1 MKTIRLLPALLALA
15 VLAGPLAAQD
25 YNQSTFRGLSLREIG
40 PALTSGR
47 IADFAVNPENPSQY
61 YVAVASGGVWKTDD
75 HGVTFRSIFDGQG
88 SYSIGVVTLDPNN
101 PHVVWVGTGENNAQ
115 RAVAYGDGIYK
126 SRDGGQ
132 SWEHMGLENSEHI
145 GKILVDPR
153 DSDVVWVAA
162 QGPVWSSGGDRGLYK
177 TTDGGKSWMKVLD
190 ISEHTGVTDMVM
202 DPRDPD
208 VVIAAAWQRQRKVW
222 TLVSGGPESGLYKTT
237 DGGESWEELTRGLPT
252 SVDVGRYGLCLSPAN
267 PDYVYAVVEAQYDAG
282 GFYRSTDRGQSWRKV
297 NDYTSRGNYYQEL
310 ICDPVDPERV
320 FSMDTYSQVT
330 TDGGSTFSRFPLPHR
345 HVDDHALWIDPHD
358 TAHMIIGGDGGVYE
372 TWSDGR
378 SWHFKRNL
386 PVTQFYKVVTDNDAP
401 FYNVYGGT
409 QDNWSLGGPSRTLD
423 RSGIA
428 NSDWIV
434 TNGGDGFESAV
445 DPLNPDIV
453 YAQSQYGNLVRYDR
467 KSGQSVFIQPQPT
480 AEGEAFRWNWDAPL
494 LISPHSNTRLYF
506 AANKLFRS
514 DDRGSSWTT
523 ISGDLSAGIDRNEIP
538 VMGRVW
544 GMDAVGKNASTSIYG
559 NIVALTES
567 PVQEDLIY
575 VGTDDG
581 LIQMTEN
588 AGGEWTRYDEFP
600 GVPDRTYVNMVLAS
614 AHDAGTVYAAFNN
627 HKNGDFKPYLLRS
640 SDMGASWTSIA
651 GDLPERGSVYAVAED
666 PVEADLLFVGTEFGA
681 FFSRDGGQQWIELGG
696 LPPIAVRDLDIQE
709 RENDLVLATFG
720 RGFWVLDDYTPLR
733 HATPDVMARNA
744 HIFPVRDALLFI
756 QQNRQRG
763 EQGGDYFYADN
774 PPFGAVFT

>member
-1 MKTIRLLPALLALA
+1 
-15 VLAGPLAAQD
+15 
-25 YNQSTFRGLSLREIG
+25 
-40 PALTSGR
+40 
-47 IADFAVNPENPSQY
+47 
-61 YVAVASGGVWKTDD
+61 
-75 HGVTFRSIFDGQG
+75 
-88 SYSIGVVTLDPNN
+88 
-101 PHVVWVGTGENNAQ
+101 
-115 RAVAYGDGIYK
+115 
-126 SRDGGQ
+126 
-132 SWEHMGLENSEHI
+132 
-145 GKILVDPR
+145 
-153 DSDVVWVAA
+153 
-162 QGPVWSSGGDRGLYK
+162 
-177 TTDGGKSWMKVLD
+177 
-190 ISEHTGVTDMVM
+190 
-202 DPRDPD
+202 
-208 VVIAAAWQRQRKVW
+208 
-222 TLVSGGPESGLYKTT
+222 
-237 DGGESWEELTRGLPT
+237 
-252 SVDVGRYGLCLSPAN
+252 
-267 PDYVYAVVEAQYDAG
+267 
-282 GFYRSTDRGQSWRKV
+282 
-297 NDYTSRGNYYQEL
+297 
-310 ICDPVDPERV
+310 
-320 FSMDTYSQVT
+320 
-330 TDGGSTFSRFPLPHR
+330 
-345 HVDDHALWIDPHD
+345 
-358 TAHMIIGGDGGVYE
+358 
-372 TWSDGR
+372 
-378 SWHFKRNL
+378 
-386 PVTQFYKVVTDNDAP
+386 
-401 FYNVYGGT
+401 
-409 QDNWSLGGPSRTLD
+409 
-423 RSGIA
+423 
-428 NSDWIV
+428 
-434 TNGGDGFESAV
+434 
-445 DPLNPDIV
+445 
-453 YAQSQYGNLVRYDR
+453 
-467 KSGQSVFIQPQPT
+467 
-480 AEGEAFRWNWDAPL
+480 
-494 LISPHSNTRLYF
+494 
-506 AANKLFRS
+506 ANKLFRS

-640 SDMGASWTSIA
+640 SDRGASWTSIA

-774 PPFGAVFT
+774 PPFGAVFTYYVKEDVETMEQARRAAEREAVQAGEPVEYPSFEEMRAEDLEEGPYLLFTITDQEGEVVRHIPARDGTGIQRIAWDLRHPSTSPVGEIGNFNPYDEGPDGPYVAPGTYQVTLSRVVDGVPGELVSQPVAFQVVPLNNATLATGDRKALLAFQMEADALMAQVRTASEQMRDIDRRLTTVKTAIQRSTRVPVTTLEEARDLEMRAAELRIELVGDRSVASRQFETPPSISDRIGGVLYSSFGATSAPTGQQREQLRIAEQAFADLGPRIQGLLEDLGALERRLREMGAPLLPGDSG

>member
-372 TWSDGR
+372 TWNDGR

-453 YAQSQYGNLVRYDR
+453 
-467 KSGQSVFIQPQPT
+467 
-480 AEGEAFRWNWDAPL
+480 
-494 LISPHSNTRLYF
+494 
-506 AANKLFRS
+506 
-514 DDRGSSWTT
+514 
-523 ISGDLSAGIDRNEIP
+523 
-538 VMGRVW
+538 
-544 GMDAVGKNASTSIYG
+544 
-559 NIVALTES
+559 
-567 PVQEDLIY
+567 
-575 VGTDDG
+575 
-581 LIQMTEN
+581 
-588 AGGEWTRYDEFP
+588 
-600 GVPDRTYVNMVLAS
+600 
-614 AHDAGTVYAAFNN
+614 
-627 HKNGDFKPYLLRS
+627 
-640 SDMGASWTSIA
+640 
-651 GDLPERGSVYAVAED
+651 
-666 PVEADLLFVGTEFGA
+666 
-681 FFSRDGGQQWIELGG
+681 
-696 LPPIAVRDLDIQE
+696 
-709 RENDLVLATFG
+709 
-720 RGFWVLDDYTPLR
+720 
-733 HATPDVMARNA
+733 
-744 HIFPVRDALLFI
+744 
-756 QQNRQRG
+756 
-763 EQGGDYFYADN
+763 
-774 PPFGAVFT
+774 